1 MVGNQFWGG
10 GEEQAHR
17 RRRSTRVRLGR
28 RRQPDGAVEGGDRRA
43 MEDQGAGSA
52 LEEAASGSDRGRRQL
67 SAVRCFR
74 GGLKNVRRR
83 GREQKGRDA
92 RQLGQS
98 SPRERLGARGG
109 RYGTDLGRR
118 CSVRSE
124 ASWRRWKLTALGVA
138 LRVVFGPRILVL
150 FICGRKGGLCYKGL
164 FGCYLPSGS
173 CHQE

>member
-67 SAVRCFR
+67 SAVRC
-74 GGLKNVRRR
+74 LPRRLEER
-83 GREQKGRDA
+83 ATARARTKGSGRP
-92 RQLGQS
+92 S
-98 SPRERLGARGG
+98 
-109 RYGTDLGRR
+109 
-118 CSVRSE
+118 
-124 ASWRRWKLTALGVA
+124 ALS
-138 LRVVFGPRILVL
+138 
-150 FICGRKGGLCYKGL
+150 K
-164 FGCYLPSGS
+164 
-173 CHQE
+173 